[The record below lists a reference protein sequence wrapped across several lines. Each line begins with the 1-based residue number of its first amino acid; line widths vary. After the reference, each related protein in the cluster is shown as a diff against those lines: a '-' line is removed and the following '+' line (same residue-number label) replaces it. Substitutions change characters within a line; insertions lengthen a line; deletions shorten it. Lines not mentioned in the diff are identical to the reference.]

1 MYTKREF
8 SIARWGRGRKS
19 AQSGQLKLDQFVQRT
34 FTTTSIQGFHG
45 FDFLSAQST
54 KELLMSSVDFLH
66 NYRLSPWQQQHHVT
80 TLLPQRPGTATY
92 RNGTSS
98 RNGTLRRW
106 PHIVLRLITAFSQ
119 MQLPPPHSI
128 FMIFLKPFGFALK
141 QFHICLCLFGHKKVL
156 FEGLAE
162 GERGVQF
169 DEWRQ
174 MGGNRQRTNDF
185 ASRWFSCHHVTELK
199 PMRALSFW
207 VSHAQGEPGNK

>member
-1 MYTKREF
+1 MIVKCIDAPKHAKNVVAKNATTPILCIPNCVFRILRRELKHFPRWLGFLPLTSYKHKRVKKMYTKREF

-119 MQLPPPHSI
+119 M
-128 FMIFLKPFGFALK
+128 
-141 QFHICLCLFGHKKVL
+141 
-156 FEGLAE
+156 
-162 GERGVQF
+162 
-169 DEWRQ
+169 
-174 MGGNRQRTNDF
+174 
-185 ASRWFSCHHVTELK
+185 
-199 PMRALSFW
+199 
-207 VSHAQGEPGNK
+207 